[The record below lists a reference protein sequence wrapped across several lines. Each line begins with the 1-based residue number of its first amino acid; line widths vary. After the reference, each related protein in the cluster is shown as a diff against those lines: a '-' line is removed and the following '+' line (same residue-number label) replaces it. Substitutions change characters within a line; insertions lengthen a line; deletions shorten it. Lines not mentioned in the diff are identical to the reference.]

1 MISIIFK
8 PYTNTINFMKRSILL
23 MILGLAIFSFACQ
36 SKKTENK
43 EAPLPLG
50 VSQIMVKETFNAG
63 GYTYINGN
71 NELWLAVGQRPIEV
85 GKTYYYKGALEMKN
99 FHSKELNRDFPVI
112 YFLNTISDSPIANEM
127 PMQASKMQ
135 KQAAK
140 KLEVSIEKTEGV
152 TSISDIFSK
161 KDDFSG
167 KEVRVKGKVAK
178 FNQNIMGK
186 NWIHIQDGSDFEGNF
201 DLTVTCNEVVS
212 IGQIIE
218 VTGTITLDKD
228 FGAGYS
234 YDVIVEDAKIQIVE
248 K

>member
-1 MISIIFK
+1 
-8 PYTNTINFMKRSILL
+8 

-63 GYTYINGN
+63 GYTYINGTKD
-71 NELWLAVGQRPIEV
+71 LWLAVGQRPIEV
-85 GKTYYYKGALEMKN
+85 GKTYYYKDALEMKN

-112 YFLNTISDSPIANEM
+112 YFLNTISETPIANEL
-127 PMQASKMQ
+127 PMQAAKMK
-135 KQAAK
+135 KQTAK
-140 KLEVSIEKTEGV
+140 KLEISIEKTEGV

-167 KEVRVKGKVAK
+167 KEVTVKGKVAK

-186 NWIHIQDGSDFEGNF
+186 NWIHIQDGSEFEGDF
-201 DLTVTCNEVVS
+201 DLTLTSSEVVS
-212 IGQIIE
+212 VGQIIE
-218 VTGTITLDKD
+218 VSGTIALNKD

-234 YDVIVEDAKIQIVE
+234 YDVIMEDAKIE
-248 K
+248 GENK